1 VKILKNKNQIAKN
14 IFKGLLLAGSI
25 AVAATSP
32 YFISKVLPKIIRY
45 AGYKVKNVKYKKS
58 FYNTFYRLKKEDL
71 IQFEN
76 KNGQIYISLTKEGK
90 AKAGKYQI
98 DDLAIEKPKKWDG
111 KWRMLIFD
119 IKDKQKLKREALR
132 GKIKQLGL
140 FQLQKSVWVYPYDFE
155 EEMKLLRS
163 FFNLTQREMQF
174 IVADEIESGGDL
186 KNYFKMG

>member
-1 VKILKNKNQIAKN
+1 M
-14 IFKGLLLAGSI
+14 LLVGSI

-32 YFISKVLPKIIRY
+32 YFVSRVLPKIVKY
-45 AGYKVKNVKYKKS
+45 AGYKIKNIKYKKR

-76 KNGQIYISLTKEGK
+76 KNGQIYISLTKEGRK
-90 AKAGKYQI
+90 KAGKYQI
-98 DDLAIEKPKKWDG
+98 DDLEIKKPSKWDE
-111 KWRMLIFD
+111 KWRILIFD

-155 EEMKLLRS
+155 KEIELLRS
-163 FFNLTQREMQF
+163 FFGFSSSEMQF
-174 IVADEIESGGDL
+174 IVASKIENDREL
-186 KNYFKMG
+186 KNHFEIG

>member
-1 VKILKNKNQIAKN
+1 VKTLKNKNQIAKN
-14 IFKGLLLAGSI
+14 IFRGMLLVGSI

-32 YFISKVLPKIIRY
+32 YFVSRVLPKIVKY
-45 AGYKVKNVKYKKS
+45 AGYKIKNIKYKKR

-76 KNGQIYISLTKEGK
+76 KNGQIYISLTKEGRK
-90 AKAGKYQI
+90 KAGKYQI
-98 DDLAIEKPKKWDG
+98 DDLEIKKPSKWDE
-111 KWRMLIFD
+111 KWRILIFD

-155 EEMKLLRS
+155 KEIELLRS
-163 FFNLTQREMQF
+163 FFGFSSSEMQF
-174 IVADEIESGGDL
+174 IVASKIENDREL
-186 KNYFKMG
+186 KNHFEIG

>member
-1 VKILKNKNQIAKN
+1 MKTLKNKNQIAKN
-14 IFKGLLLAGSI
+14 IFRGMLLVGSI

-32 YFISKVLPKIIRY
+32 YFVSRVLPKIVKY
-45 AGYKVKNVKYKKS
+45 AGYKIKNIKYKKR

-76 KNGQIYISLTKEGK
+76 KNGQIYISLTKEGRK
-90 AKAGKYQI
+90 KAGKYQI
-98 DDLAIEKPKKWDG
+98 DDLEIKKPSKWDE
-111 KWRMLIFD
+111 KWRILIFD

-155 EEMKLLRS
+155 KEIELLRS
-163 FFNLTQREMQF
+163 FFGFSSSEMQF
-174 IVADEIESGGDL
+174 IVASKIENDREL
-186 KNYFKMG
+186 KNHFEIG